1 MAMKRLSL
9 MRGIVFMTSI
19 FKAKV
24 QIVMDYDINYI
35 MADNIVE
42 AQNLAKKMADN
53 NNLQTIK
60 TSVKQITFIREADD
74 RDYD

>member
-1 MAMKRLSL
+1 
-9 MRGIVFMTSI
+9 MTSI